1 MSYWLVKKVHDGWH
15 AALVGT
21 AHELHFPDRERL
33 DASIEAYAVQKA
45 ARGEDVPTHVEE
57 AAEPAAAPAE
67 AGPAPVDPA
76 PAQ

>member
-21 AHELHFPDRERL
+21 AHELHFPNRERL

-57 AAEPAAAPAE
+57 AADAVATPVPAA
-67 AGPAPVDPA
+67 VDPA